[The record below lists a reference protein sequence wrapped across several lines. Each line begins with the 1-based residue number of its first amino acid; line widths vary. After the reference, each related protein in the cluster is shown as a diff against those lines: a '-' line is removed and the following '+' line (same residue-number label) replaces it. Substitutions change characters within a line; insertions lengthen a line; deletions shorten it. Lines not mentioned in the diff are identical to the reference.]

1 MALLHMIPIAS
12 VDIAAAP
19 QTFPRMRAWLA
30 EAASVRF
37 DAVTQRDKCAA
48 LEVRIYERKS
58 PLKFAL
64 FNPMISSLLTVF
76 NQTGNGFAQHAGH
89 STTARGISSRVA
101 FASRLVPQ

>member
-48 LEVRIYERKS
+48 LEVRI
-58 PLKFAL
+58 
-64 FNPMISSLLTVF
+64 
-76 NQTGNGFAQHAGH
+76 
-89 STTARGISSRVA
+89 
-101 FASRLVPQ
+101 